1 MNPLKNQETLRTFMH
16 KLKILWKNRNTW
28 RYAFIEW
35 KIVMFPHLY
44 PKNWDEVDG
53 SYWFYEALNNYDGIF
68 DEWL

>member
-1 MNPLKNQETLRTFMH
+1 MH

-53 SYWFYEALNNYDGIF
+53 SYWFFESLNNYNNVF
-68 DEWL
+68 DEWGL